1 LEEGASLCG
10 HTARGV
16 KMVSCV
22 VSLFAV
28 SHVYVHI
35 GLCRLGR
42 TGLSLGGSL
51 IVFHVALLEKLKGGA
66 FNVF

>member
-1 LEEGASLCG
+1 
-10 HTARGV
+10 
-16 KMVSCV
+16 MVSCV